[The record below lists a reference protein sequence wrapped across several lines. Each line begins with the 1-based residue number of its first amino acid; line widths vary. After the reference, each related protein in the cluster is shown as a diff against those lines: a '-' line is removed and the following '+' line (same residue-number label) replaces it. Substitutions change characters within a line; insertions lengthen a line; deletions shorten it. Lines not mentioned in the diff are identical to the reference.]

1 MFSYSVNSP
10 SSTPDGSVKVV
21 TIGVTVCPDASI
33 PVIASKVFPWVNS
46 VAVPA
51 LAVLIVTV
59 VSVGSV

>member
-33 PVIASKVFPWVNS
+33 PVIASKVFP
-46 VAVPA
+46 
-51 LAVLIVTV
+51 
-59 VSVGSV
+59 